1 MTDDDRPAAT
11 PSQTVGPFF
20 HFGLTTDEAAGR
32 YGIRPGTGGGMRLRV
47 IVLDGQGVPVPD
59 ALIELYQADADGT
72 YSRPGVDQPPAGA
85 GFTGFRRLPTDE
97 HGCCVFETVR
107 PGAVATAAGGALAP
121 HIVVCL
127 LARGLLR
134 PLFTRLYFAGDAGLD
149 DDPILA
155 LVPADR
161 RQTLLATRSSDS
173 ESDWEFVI
181 RLQGDRETV
190 FFDL

>member
-1 MTDDDRPAAT
+1 MSDHGRPTAT

-20 HFGLTTDEAAGR
+20 HFGLTTEEAVGR
-32 YGIRPGTGGGMRLRV
+32 YGIRTGTGERMRLRV
-47 IVLDGQGVPVPD
+47 CVLDGQGVPVPD

-72 YSRPGVDQPPAGA
+72 YSRPEGDQPPAGA
-85 GFTGFRRLPTDE
+85 AFIGFRRLPTDE

-107 PGAVATAAGGALAP
+107 PGAVAPAAGGRLAP

-134 PLFTRLYFAGDAGLD
+134 PLFTRLYFAGDTGLD
-149 DDPILA
+149 DDPIFA
-155 LVPADR
+155 LVPEDR

-173 ESDWEFVI
+173 EQDWEFVI